1 MSAFLFLF
9 FQAAPGC
16 LVIPN
21 DSPAVKSI
29 VAKILWILE
38 FREKAFVLYTG
49 KV

>member
-9 FQAAPGC
+9 FQATPDC
-16 LVIPN
+16 LVIPI

-29 VAKILWILE
+29 VAKILQILE